1 MELFNIGGNAAITV
15 LCYLAGA
22 AVKISPLNDK
32 YIPLICGA
40 LGAALG
46 AAAQYLMAD
55 FAAADILT
63 ALAMGAVS
71 GFAATGMDQSVKQ
84 LLQNK

>member
-1 MELFNIGGNAAITV
+1 MELFSIGSNAAITV

-22 AVKISPLNDK
+22 AVKISPLDDK

-46 AAAQYLMAD
+46 AAACYIVPD
-55 FAAADILT
+55 FPAQDVLS

-71 GFAATGMDQSVKQ
+71 GFAATGMDQSIKQ
-84 LLQNK
+84 LRE